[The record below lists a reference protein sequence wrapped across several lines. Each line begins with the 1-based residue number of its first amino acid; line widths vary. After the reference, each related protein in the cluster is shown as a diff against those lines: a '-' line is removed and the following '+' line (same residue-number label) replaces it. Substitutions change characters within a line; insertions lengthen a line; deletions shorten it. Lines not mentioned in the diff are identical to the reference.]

1 MTCKV
6 IVIGGGMGG
15 IAVASELHKLMKDS
29 VQVTIV
35 DARDY
40 VDWSIASARCC
51 VRPQEAETTPY
62 IFPLDK
68 VAEHVGATFHQGRV
82 ASVSRT
88 GVQLE
93 NGETIDGD
101 YIVVAIG
108 GHYGD
113 HTIWKPTP
121 DMNTT
126 QKRLDGYIHEN
137 NRIASASSI
146 VAAGAGFTGVGISTH
161 SSDTRWHPRTTIA
174 AQIP

>member
-1 MTCKV
+1 
-6 IVIGGGMGG
+6 
-15 IAVASELHKLMKDS
+15 MKDS

-68 VAEHVGATFHQGRV
+68 VAEHVVGATFHQGK
-82 ASVSRT
+82 ATSVSRT

-101 YIVVAIG
+101 CI
-108 GHYGD
+108 
-113 HTIWKPTP
+113 
-121 DMNTT
+121 
-126 QKRLDGYIHEN
+126 
-137 NRIASASSI
+137 SSWPLAVI
-146 VAAGAGFTGVGISTH
+146 TEIIPSGN
-161 SSDTRWHPRTTIA
+161 PRQT
-174 AQIP
+174 